1 MVSASNSNPKLL
13 FFLQSAFFIL
23 IFFVPLRL
31 NINNHEKMTVNGKT
45 YQSLGFL
52 LLLSLLLGAL
62 PHELTARHYMM
73 RLTLKDKQGTLY
85 SLQNPEAFLSQRAIE
100 RRARQHLALDST
112 DLPVSQLYLDR
123 LAVHGAKIVSKSK
136 WNNSVLVYGDSLSF
150 LESLGELPFVRKT
163 ELVYIADSLRTFEC
177 PRRTKEFDELKGDDD
192 ATRQQ
197 LEQIHLDALHKAGF
211 RGKGMVVAVLDGG
224 FQYADHIP
232 ALKRIN
238 KVGER
243 DFVFPPSHNIYREHS
258 HGMKVLSVM
267 AVHEKGLFEGAAPEA
282 DYWLLRCEQTESE
295 NRSEEDFWAAAAEF
309 ADSVGVDVINSSL
322 GYSEYDEEEQNYE
335 YRHLDGHTMMISRM
349 ASMLAQKGI
358 VLVCSAGNSGNEQWK
373 KITIPADADDVLTV
387 GAVTSDG
394 ENTAFSSVGPTA
406 DGRVKPDVMAMG
418 GYCSVINAEG
428 EIAQQNGTSFAS
440 PLVAGAVACLW
451 QALPDKTACELIELI
466 RRSGDRYQWPDNI
479 YGYGIPDF
487 GRILDNERKKP

>member
-1 MVSASNSNPKLL
+1 
-13 FFLQSAFFIL
+13 
-23 IFFVPLRL
+23 
-31 NINNHEKMTVNGKT
+31 MTVKGKT
-45 YQSLGFL
+45 YHL
-52 LLLSLLLGAL
+52 LVIMLLIGLLLGVM
-62 PHELTARHYMM
+62 PSGVVARNYMM
-73 RLTLKDKQGTLY
+73 RLSLLDKQGTRY
-85 SLQNPEAFLSQRAIE
+85 SLQNPEAFLSRRALE
-100 RRARQHLALDST
+100 RRVRQHLALDST

-123 LAVHGAKIVSKSK
+123 IGARGARIVSKSK
-136 WNNSVLVYGDSLSF
+136 WNNSVLVYGDDLSL
-150 LESLGELPFVRKT
+150 LESLGELPFVRKA
-163 ELVYIADSLRTFEC
+163 ELVYTEPDSLKTFVC
-177 PRRTKEFDELKGDDD
+177 PRRTKEFDELKGTDE
-192 ATRQQ
+192 ATKEQ
-197 LEQIHLDALHKAGF
+197 LAMIHLDRLHQAGF
-211 RGKGMVVAVLDGG
+211 RGKGMLVAVLDGG
-224 FQYADHIP
+224 YQYADHIP

-243 DFVFPPSHNIYREHS
+243 DFVFPPSPNIYREHS

-267 AVHEKGLFEGAAPEA
+267 AVHEKGLFLGAAPEA

-295 NRSEEDFWAAAAEF
+295 SRSEEDFWAAAAEF

-322 GYSEYDEEEQNYE
+322 GYSEYDDEEQNYE

-428 EIAQQNGTSFAS
+428 EITQQNGTSFAA

-487 GRILDNERKKP
+487 GKILDDERSKP